1 MSTLVVNAEMRNLLR
16 SVKKTV
22 YLVDEKG
29 YPIGEFTPEPVWDDN
44 AIVPWDPSI
53 TKEELDRRAAEPGG
67 VTLDEIW
74 RKLGVR

>member
-1 MSTLVVNAEMRNLLR
+1 MSTIVVNAEMRKFLR
-16 SVKKTV
+16 NVKESV
-22 YLVDEKG
+22 YFVDEKG
-29 YPIGEFTPEPVWDDN
+29 HPLGEFNPVPVWDDN